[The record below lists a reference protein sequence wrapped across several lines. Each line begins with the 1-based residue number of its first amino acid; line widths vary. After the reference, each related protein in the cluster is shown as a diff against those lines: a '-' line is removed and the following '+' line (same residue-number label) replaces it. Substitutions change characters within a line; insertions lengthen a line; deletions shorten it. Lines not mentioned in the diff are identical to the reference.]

1 MKIMQRYNLIM
12 VYSPDKNRLLLC
24 KRTKDPY
31 KGLLNLPG
39 GKVENGEDGLAAAYR
54 ELFEETGI
62 TREDIAIKRVMDF
75 VYYNQDCAVEV
86 YAGRLKADVTI
97 REEANPL
104 LWSGLDE
111 DFFDCG
117 KYAGEGNIGHMVLQ
131 LKVYG
136 GGYLE

>member
-1 MKIMQRYNLIM
+1 MKIMQRYNLVM

-75 VYYNQDCAVEV
+75 VYYNQDCASITPE
-86 YAGRLKADVTI
+86 GKSDVTFAGANRCCGPALRGTFRLREIAARAI
-97 REEANPL
+97 RA
-104 LWSGLDE
+104 
-111 DFFDCG
+111 
-117 KYAGEGNIGHMVLQ
+117 HVLQ
-131 LKVYG
+131 LSLTRRL
-136 GGYLE
+136 LE